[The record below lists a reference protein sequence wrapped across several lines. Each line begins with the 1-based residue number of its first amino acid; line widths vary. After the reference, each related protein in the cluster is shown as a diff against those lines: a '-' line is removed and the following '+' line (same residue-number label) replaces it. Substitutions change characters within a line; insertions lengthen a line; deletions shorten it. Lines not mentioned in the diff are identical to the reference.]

1 MAGRITKLTPER
13 QAKIIRALLAG
24 NGRGVAALTGGVAH
38 QTFDA
43 WLRQGRQAKS
53 GIYVQFIQA
62 VEAAEAQAEAAAVAR
77 IKLAAQGATVVKR
90 LERTIHRQDGSI
102 VTEVEETVAPG
113 QWTADAWWLERKNP
127 AVWGRRDTVTIEI
140 AEAMR
145 QQQET
150 FRRVLYEIDSVLP
163 PEYKRLVAQRL
174 RELGAPE

>member
-13 QAKIIRALLAG
+13 QARIAQLLRAG
-24 NGRGVAALTGGVAH
+24 NGRGVSALAAGITH
-38 QTFDA
+38 QTFDD

-53 GIYVQFIQA
+53 GHHLQFLQA
-62 VEAAEAQAEAAAVAR
+62 VEIAEAEAEAAAVAR

-113 QWTADAWWLERKNP
+113 QWTADAWWLEPKNP

-174 RELGAPE
+174 RELAPPE